1 MRSSLTS
8 ILKSTQ
14 AGSLSFRLAALLFAL
29 TALDCS
35 VPAYSQALTTQQAMQ
50 LTQEGK
56 FQEAKDAWAQL
67 AELHPTDFIAQA
79 NLGLTLAHLGQYQ
92 DAVGAYRKALA
103 LRPHQPEIE
112 LNLGLAEFKQG
123 NFTAAIS
130 SFNSAATA
138 KTPDP
143 RLETLLG
150 MSYYGEGQFA
160 K

>member
-1 MRSSLTS
+1 MRSSLPS

-14 AGSLSFRLAALLFAL
+14 AVSLLFRFQALLVAL
-29 TALDCS
+29 TALGCS
-35 VPAYSQALTTQQAMQ
+35 SPAYSQALTAEQAMQ

-67 AELHPTDFIAQA
+67 AELHPTDFIAEV

-123 NFTAAIS
+123 NFAAAI
-130 SFNSAATA
+130 
-138 KTPDP
+138 
-143 RLETLLG
+143 
-150 MSYYGEGQFA
+150 
-160 K
+160 